1 VKVDATLVGYL
12 FEALIDAAVKVGKE
26 GALRL
31 RAVDADDCL
40 RVELVDNRRTLS
52 SEEVAELFTP
62 SHYNIGARNELL
74 GMEYLVA
81 KEIVRMHEDY
91 TGRHGL
97 RMEARADVDGVV
109 ILFTLPK

>member
-1 VKVDATLVGYL
+1 M
-12 FEALIDAAVKVGKE
+12 
-26 GALRL
+26 L
-31 RAVDADDCL
+31 RATDAGDCVK
-40 RVELVDNRRTLS
+40 VELVDNRRTLS
-52 SEEVAELFTP
+52 SDEVAELFTP
-62 SHYNIGARNELL
+62 SRYNIASRNELV

-97 RMEARADVDGVV
+97 RMEARSDVDGVV